1 MRTRFCLVVLTA
13 SMGVLPVAAHAQ
25 ATDASPKM
33 TMELRAMSAKKF
45 VEIFA
50 AKTGLPLT
58 AEPSIANETILVN
71 VKDLPRDTIM
81 SQVADALEAKWVRET
96 NHIRLIRTAE
106 QKAARERRNRQYVF
120 NTIDKSLAKFR
131 DDIAKEPDFTPEK
144 AENLA
149 RQVEQYIRSSNPN
162 SMNGSF
168 WQRQQQLETQGPSGR
183 AVKRVLAT
191 FKTEELANLP
201 PDYKIVYSTRPNAIQ
216 RPFPSDVMPA
226 IRQLLKDSATWANA
240 AKKRNFTRPGQEWQ
254 YSFGGLAAS
263 TEPLTDQVDRVM
275 VFLSRGKNSP
285 YVNVELT
292 LVNRK
297 GKRFGN
303 ASTNLM
309 PFDNSDENR
318 EIFEERP
325 PKDGEAVV
333 QLTPESQELRKF
345 LSWEER
351 RKSGE
356 PTGKVLE
363 WLLNPEKYDPQ
374 SFAATDVVLS
384 LRPLYCQ
391 NVITWVPD
399 VLGSFAM
406 RTTTPTL
413 NQLKKQI
420 EMFYEVTNT
429 KGTLSFR
436 PKLVSGMQA
445 ETIDRAMIGKILRRV
460 KSGQPLTI
468 EEKAYIAYEMKEDYN
483 WTFMSY
489 LQAISTTNDNEGIYF
504 GDKNAAMYGSLSD
517 MQRRK
522 AFSEEGLTITELTP
536 EQRLIVEKQVFGPF
550 VYLNYQPSEQ
560 QTAGPAFDWDAFY
573 NGVGREATE
582 LFPTGLPSTLT
593 IKCVETKDE
602 VIIPSQP
609 ENSDEPWYGPMP
621 VDQFAA
627 QMFYGERPDLF
638 PWASQSKGFKNG
650 TFRTAK
656 RRMVSITLTL
666 RDKIS
671 VSGQLDEKNFTV
683 AKPVSYNQLPSDVLA
698 AIQKKLV
705 EMKEQYK
712 DQKPGTYR
720 TPARNTGTNIPP
732 TR

>member
-1 MRTRFCLVVLTA
+1 MRTRLCLAILMA
-13 SMGVLPVAAHAQ
+13 SMGSLPVESHAQ
-25 ATDASPKM
+25 TPDASPKM
-33 TMELRAMSAKKF
+33 TMQFRAMSAKKF

-50 AKTGLPLT
+50 TQTGLPLT

-96 NHIRLIRTAE
+96 NHIRLLRTAE

-120 NTIDKSLAKFR
+120 DTIDKSLAKYR
-131 DDIAKEPDFTPEK
+131 EDIAKDPEFTPEK

-162 SMNGSF
+162 SMNGNF
-168 WQRQQQLETQGPSGR
+168 WQRQQQLESQGPSGR

-191 FKTEELANLP
+191 FKTEELANIP
-201 PDYKIVYSTRPNAIQ
+201 PEYKIVYSTRPNAMQ
-216 RPFPSDVMPA
+216 RPFPSDVMPE
-226 IRQLLKDSATWANA
+226 IRQLLKDSQTWATA

-254 YSFGGLAAS
+254 YSFGGLASS
-263 TEPLTDQVDRVM
+263 TEPLTDPVDRVM

-285 YVNVELT
+285 YINVELT

-309 PFDNSDENR
+309 PFDNSDEYR
-318 EIFEERP
+318 EIFEDKP
-325 PKDGEAVV
+325 PKAGEATV
-333 QLTPESQELRKF
+333 QLSPASQELRKF
-345 LSWEER
+345 LSYEER
-351 RKSGE
+351 RKAGE
-356 PTGKVLE
+356 PTGNVLE
-363 WLLNPEKYDPQ
+363 WLLNPEKYDPL
-374 SFAATDVVLS
+374 SFAATDVILA
-384 LRPLYCQ
+384 LLPLYCQ
-391 NVITWVPD
+391 NVITAVPD
-399 VLGSFAM
+399 FLGSFAM
-406 RTTTPTL
+406 RSQQPTL
-413 NQLKKQI
+413 NQLKKQV
-420 EMFYEVTNT
+420 EVFNEVTVS
-429 KGTLSFR
+429 KGTLSIR
-436 PKLVSGMQA
+436 PKLISGMQA
-445 ETIDRAMIGKILRRV
+445 ETMDRAIIGKVLRRV

-468 EEKAYIAYEMKEDYN
+468 EEKAYISYEMKEDYN

-489 LQAISTTNDNEGIYF
+489 LQAINSANDNEGIYF
-504 GDKNAAMYGSLSD
+504 GDKNAALYGSLSST
-517 MQRRK
+517 QRRK
-522 AFSEEGLTITELTP
+522 AFTEEGLTILELTP
-536 EQRLIVEKQVFGPF
+536 EQRAIVEKQVFGPY
-550 VYLNYQPSEQ
+550 VYLNYQPSEDQ
-560 QTAGPAFDWDAFY
+560 VSGPAFDWDAFY

-582 LFPTGLPSTLT
+582 LFPSGLPSTVT

-621 VDQFAA
+621 VDQFAS

-638 PWASQSKGFKNG
+638 PWAGQSKGFKNG
-650 TFRTAK
+650 TFRMAK
-656 RRMVSITLTL
+656 RRMVTITLTL
-666 RDKIS
+666 KDKITL
-671 VSGQLDEKNFTV
+671 SGQLDEKSFTV
-683 AKPVSYNQLPSDVLA
+683 DKAVRYNQLPSEVLA

-712 DQKPGTYR
+712 DQKPGSFGM
-720 TPARNTGTNIPP
+720 PMRNTGSNIPP

>member
-1 MRTRFCLVVLTA
+1 MRARLCLAVLTA
-13 SMGVLPVAAHAQ
+13 SLGLLPFMAHAQ
-25 ATDASPKM
+25 TEDASPKM
-33 TMELRAMSAKKF
+33 TMQFRAMPAKKF

-50 AKTGLPLT
+50 AQTGLPLT
-58 AEPSIANETILVN
+58 AEPSIANDTILVN

-96 NHIRLIRTAE
+96 NHIRLLRTAE
-106 QKAARERRNRQYVF
+106 QKAARERRQKQFVF
-120 NTIDKSLAKFR
+120 DTIDKSLAKFR
-131 DDIAKEPDFTPEK
+131 EDIAKDTDFTPEK

-149 RQVEQYIRSSNPN
+149 RQVEQYIRSANPN

-168 WQRQQQLETQGPSGR
+168 WQRQQQLESQGPSGR

-191 FKTEELANLP
+191 FRTEELANIP
-201 PDYKIVYSTRPNAIQ
+201 PDYKTVYSTRPNAIQ
-216 RPFPSDVMPA
+216 RPFPSDVMPV
-226 IRQLLKDSATWANA
+226 IRQLLKDSQTWANA

-263 TEPLTDQVDRVM
+263 TEPLTDPVDRVM

-285 YVNVELT
+285 YINVELT

-309 PFDNSDENR
+309 PFDNSDEYR
-318 EIFEERP
+318 EIFEEKP
-325 PKDGEAVV
+325 PKAGEATV

-345 LSWEER
+345 LSYEER
-351 RKSGE
+351 RTAGE

-363 WLLNPEKYDPQ
+363 WLLNPEKYDPL

-384 LRPLYCQ
+384 LLPLYCQ
-391 NVITWVPD
+391 NVITGVPD
-399 VLGSFAM
+399 FLGSFAM
-406 RTTTPTL
+406 RSQQPTL
-413 NQLKKQI
+413 NQLKRQI
-420 EMFYEVTNT
+420 EVFSEVTVS
-429 KGTLSFR
+429 KGTLSIK
-436 PKLVSGMQA
+436 PKLVNGMQA
-445 ETIDRAMIGKILRRV
+445 DTMDRAIIGKVLRRV

-468 EEKAYIAYEMKEDYN
+468 EEKAYISYEMKEDYN

-489 LQAISTTNDNEGIYF
+489 LQAISPSNDNEGIYF
-504 GDKNAAMYGSLSD
+504 GDKNAAIYGSLSD
-517 MQRRK
+517 TQRRK
-522 AFSEEGLTITELTP
+522 AFTDEGLTLFELTP
-536 EQRLIVEKQVFGPF
+536 EQRVLVEKQVYGPYVF
-550 VYLNYQPSEQ
+550 LNYQPSEEQ
-560 QTAGPAFDWDAFY
+560 ASGLTFDWDSFY

-582 LFPTGLPSTLT
+582 LFPTGLPSTT
-593 IKCVETKDE
+593 TFKCVETKDE

-621 VDQFAA
+621 VDQFAS

-638 PWASQSKGFKNG
+638 PWAAQSKGFRNG
-650 TFRTAK
+650 TFRVAK
-656 RRMVSITLTL
+656 RRVVTITLTL
-666 RDKIS
+666 KDKINLT
-671 VSGQLDEKNFTV
+671 GQLDEKNYSI
-683 AKPVSYNQLPSDVLA
+683 AKPVKYNQLRNEVLA
-698 AIQKKLV
+698 SIQKKLA

-712 DQKPGTYR
+712 DQKPGSFGM
-720 TPARNTGTNIPP
+720 PMRNTGSNIPP